1 MLDKI
6 IKELEAKGKDIHN
19 NAFLSGDYNVS
30 VKCAIQLET
39 IREAIQIIKQHE
51 PQFKEAIEEAV
62 TYGNPQEFY
71 DGTET
76 LAQDYYNQKHK

>member
-6 IKELEAKGKDIHN
+6 IKQLEAKGKDIHN

-51 PQFKEAIEEAV
+51 SQFKEAIEEAWADMDAL
-62 TYGNPQEFY
+62 TFE
-71 DGTET
+71 
-76 LAQDYYNQKHK
+76 DYYNQKYNK